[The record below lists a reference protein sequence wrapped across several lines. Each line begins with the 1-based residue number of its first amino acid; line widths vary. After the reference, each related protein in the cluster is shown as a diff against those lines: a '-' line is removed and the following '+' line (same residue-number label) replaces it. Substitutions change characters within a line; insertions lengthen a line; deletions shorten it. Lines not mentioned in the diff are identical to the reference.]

1 MADTNPSSN
10 KATPN
15 LSGWDRVVRGL
26 LGFGFLFIVV
36 TERVGGNTAFILL
49 LLGLAFLLN
58 AVSGVCMLYK
68 IMGVTTCPVPPK
80 KPK

>member
-1 MADTNPSSN
+1 MSTPHSTSK

-15 LSGWDRVVRGL
+15 LNGWDRVVRGL
-26 LGFGFLFIVV
+26 LGFGFLFIVI
-36 TERVGGNTAFILL
+36 TERVQGGGAFILL

-80 KPK
+80 DRK